1 MSESLEKK
9 LHELELRVKKLE
21 NALTSASIAT
31 KPKTKKMSAKE
42 FMLTKDLKTVVQE
55 VLALCYFLEQNEGME
70 SFNTN
75 DIMSVF
81 RLAKVKLP
89 ANINDTVNK
98 NIAKGYIME
107 AADKKDTK
115 KAWTLTASG
124 ETFVESELSK

>member
-21 NALTSASIAT
+21 NALTSDSIAT

>member
-9 LHELELRVKKLE
+9 LHELELRVEKLE
-21 NALTSASIAT
+21 NALASDSIAT
-31 KPKTKKMSAKE
+31 KPKAKKMSAKE
-42 FMLTKDLKTVVQE
+42 FMLSKDLKTVVQE

-70 SFNTN
+70 SFNAN

-98 NIAKGYIME
+98 NIAKGYLME
-107 AADKKDTK
+107 AAEKKDTK

>member
-21 NALTSASIAT
+21 NALTSDSIAT
-31 KPKTKKMSAKE
+31 KPKTKNMSAKE

>member
-1 MSESLEKK
+1 MSESLEKM

-21 NALTSASIAT
+21 NALTSDSIAT